1 MNPSMSALEWL
12 RQTEVRLQASGSDAA
27 HLDARWL
34 LGHLLELDGSD
45 LLRQAP
51 ELVLETSTLSRLES
65 LVSERERGV
74 PLAYLLEEWE
84 FYGLTLTVNSDVL
97 VPRPESELLVD
108 WGIELLKNRPSP
120 RIADIGTGSGCLALA
135 LAQQL
140 PETTVDAVDL
150 SEAALR
156 VARRNVEQH
165 QLKGRIQLFEGD
177 LLSPLASLGQYDLI
191 VSNPPYIADGDP
203 RLEQSVRQFE
213 PAIALYEHTGLDGLN
228 FYRRLLAESP
238 DLLQCEGKLLIELPE
253 DGADAISTLG
263 REQGWESEVRRDLA
277 NIERV
282 ISFTRK
288 E

>member
-177 LLSPLASLGQYDLI
+177 LLSPLASVGQYDLI

>member
-97 VPRPESELLVD
+97 VPRPESELLVE

-140 PETTVDAVDL
+140 PEATVDAVDL

-203 RLEQSVRQFE
+203 RLERSVRQFE

-253 DGADAISTLG
+253 DGADAVSTLG
-263 REQGWESEVRRDLA
+263 REQGWESEVRCDLA